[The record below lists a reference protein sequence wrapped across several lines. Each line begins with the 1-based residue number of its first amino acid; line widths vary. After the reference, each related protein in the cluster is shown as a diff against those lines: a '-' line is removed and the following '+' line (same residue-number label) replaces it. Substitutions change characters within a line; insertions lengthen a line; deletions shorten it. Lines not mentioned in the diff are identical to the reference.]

1 MKKRQELIKDRDFSV
16 IRTNPD
22 APDFNIYRLIN
33 QIRMHIDQVTIKSTR
48 NLLIDDLSRELL
60 EALLE
65 LKSKYKEVKVKLIKN
80 IVKNVLPE
88 YKKWL
93 IKKNKETKS
102 KYLKKKIS
110 YCLKCGKK
118 AKTENI
124 EGLALENKI
133 GQQKSTCVV
142 CNSKKSTFLKPIKTI
157 KTKNSFRRL

>member
-22 APDFNIYRLIN
+22 APDFIIYRLIN

-88 YKKWL
+88 YRK
-93 IKKNKETKS
+93 
-102 KYLKKKIS
+102 
-110 YCLKCGKK
+110 
-118 AKTENI
+118 
-124 EGLALENKI
+124 
-133 GQQKSTCVV
+133 
-142 CNSKKSTFLKPIKTI
+142 
-157 KTKNSFRRL
+157 